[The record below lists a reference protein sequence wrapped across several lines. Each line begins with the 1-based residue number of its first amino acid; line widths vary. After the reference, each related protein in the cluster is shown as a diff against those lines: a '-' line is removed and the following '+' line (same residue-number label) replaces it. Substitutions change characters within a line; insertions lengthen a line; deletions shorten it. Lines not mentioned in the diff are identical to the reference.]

1 MACQLVA
8 DVGNT
13 DTVFALAE
21 LDGWE
26 VRAHWRIRTV
36 PERRADECTAVLR
49 RLLAARA
56 NDAGPIR
63 RAVIGSVVPACDI
76 ALRRALGE
84 IAEGPVLQLTG
95 EAALPIRIDVE
106 TPGAVG
112 ADRIANALR
121 AWDRFGRDTIAVDLG
136 TATTFDCVTA
146 GGVFL
151 GGAIAPGL
159 KAGAAWLAERTARLP
174 RVDLV
179 PPSGVIG
186 RSTEACIRSGVFYA
200 AIGGVEAILERIRAE
215 WESADPLVVATGGF
229 SPTVGPLLSRVDR
242 VEPLLTLEGLALAG
256 RYLSE

>member
-13 DTVFALAE
+13 DTVFALADP
-21 LDGWE
+21 DGWE
-26 VRAHWRIRTV
+26 VHAHWRIGTA
-36 PERRADECTAVLR
+36 PERTADECATMLR
-49 RLLAARA
+49 RLLAALA
-56 NDAGPIR
+56 NDDAPIR
-63 RAVIGSVVPACDI
+63 RAVIGSVVPACDA

-151 GGAIAPGL
+151 GGAISPGL
-159 KAGAAWLAERTARLP
+159 KAGAEWLAERTAKLP
-174 RVDLV
+174 EVDLV
-179 PPSGVIG
+179 PPSEVIG
-186 RSTEACIRSGVFYA
+186 RSTEASIRSGVFHS

-215 WESADPLVVATGGF
+215 WESAEPLVVATGGF
-229 SPTVGPLLSRVDR
+229 SSTVGPLLSGVDR